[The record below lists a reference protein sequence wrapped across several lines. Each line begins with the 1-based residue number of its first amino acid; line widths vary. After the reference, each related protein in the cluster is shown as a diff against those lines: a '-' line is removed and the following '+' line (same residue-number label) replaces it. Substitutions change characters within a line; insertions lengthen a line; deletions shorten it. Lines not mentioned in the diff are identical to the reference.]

1 MTENPKDIAKKL
13 TKNQWN
19 VLQHLSKTFYL
30 APHCGCHRR
39 QGGVASRLVKLG
51 LAEVEYG
58 RATNGVLMY
67 RTSPLGEIV
76 LQICHSGAVYS

>member
-1 MTENPKDIAKKL
+1 MAESPKDIAKKL
-13 TKNQWN
+13 TANQWD
-19 VLQHLSKTFYL
+19 VLRHLSKTFSL
-30 APHCGCHRR
+30 APYCGCHRR
-39 QGGVASRLVKLG
+39 QGGVASHLVKLG

-58 RATNGVLMY
+58 RATNGVPMY